1 MAGQGCGWQIESWF
15 FLAITLFSFGGWV
28 NSITLSRSMGDFGVR
43 TIEKDIIITSV
54 HPMWPVYYQNSSF
67 SRNALV
73 L

>member
-43 TIEKDIIITSV
+43 TIEKDITSV
-54 HPMWPVYYQNSSF
+54 HPMFTIKIHHSQEM
-67 SRNALV
+67 L
-73 L
+73 